1 MKRVLNVFLGSDHAG
16 FKAKEQLR
24 EYLTKKK
31 IAYEDLSPVKY
42 EGDDYPAAAFAVATA
57 VAADARAR
65 GILVCGSGEGV
76 AIAANKVRGIRAVTV
91 TDTQL
96 AKMSRL
102 HNDANVLGLS
112 EWYLSIAQI
121 KKITD
126 VWLKTPFSGGKR
138 HLRRIKEITAYES
151 RRK

>member
-76 AIAANKVRGIRAVTV
+76 AIAANKVRGIRAAMCLNVT
-91 TDTQL
+91 L
-96 AKMSRL
+96 ARYARE
-102 HNDANVLGLS
+102 HNGANVLALGSTVIDTATALAIVDTWLS
-112 EWYLSIAQI
+112 
-121 KKITD
+121 
-126 VWLKTPFSGGKR
+126 TPTKEAR
-138 HLRRIKEITAYES
+138 YLRRLLKV
-151 RRK
+151 RRLEERF